1 VKKLKGQ
8 GGRETTVWFG
18 LGNFLNTQIETKG
31 LTGCV
36 AQFDIDIVS
45 KKVTK
50 NSCLPFYMH
59 YEWTAEDKKAERLL
73 NRKNLQIL
81 PLFIAQELMAKSQ
94 LNSTVETQMDR
105 ITKLVNTYTKIPVQN
120 ARDL

>member
-1 VKKLKGQ
+1 
-8 GGRETTVWFG
+8 
-18 LGNFLNTQIETKG
+18 
-31 LTGCV
+31 
-36 AQFDIDIVS
+36 
-45 KKVTK
+45 
-50 NSCLPFYMH
+50 MH